1 MKFGKSALVGLLMG
15 IAGTAD
21 AFSISP
27 HTALVQKLGRVQDD
41 ATSAVA
47 AASTN
52 YSSWRAPMKMVAGGA
67 ERAYGEDYYD
77 GTYTC
82 CNVCGCYSQAACA
95 CSMVWTAEPQWIFL
109 WILWMRCF
117 SFLYLDSTFPE

>member
-1 MKFGKSALVGLLMG
+1 MKFGKSALAGLLMG

-27 HTALVQKLGRVQDD
+27 HSTLVQKLGRVHDDD
-41 ATSAVA
+41 AAA

-77 GTYTC
+77 GTY
-82 CNVCGCYSQAACA
+82 
-95 CSMVWTAEPQWIFL
+95 IF
-109 WILWMRCF
+109 
-117 SFLYLDSTFPE
+117 